1 MAAFFVLRTTAV
13 TQTAIYVGLGMV
25 LAWFIQMHFGRHGRR
40 FRNWR
45 ERVWASLV
53 CSFLT
58 AAIALPLFDFYPELP
73 PSLALLVG
81 CGVGFVGGDGVHRV
95 LEGLIFTRFGIDL
108 RDKHPPSH
116 GRKDAPTTQENK
128 NDHEG

>member
-1 MAAFFVLRTTAV
+1 M

-25 LAWFIQMHFGRHGRR
+25 LAWFIQMHFGRHSRR

-45 ERVWASLV
+45 ERMWGSLV

-58 AAIALPLFDFYPELP
+58 AAIALPLFDLYPELP

-81 CGVGFVGGDGVHRV
+81 GGVGFVGGDGVHKV
-95 LEGLIFTRFGIDL
+95 LEGLVFARFGIDL
-108 RDKHPPSH
+108 RDKHHHSH
-116 GRKDAPTTQENK
+116 EHKDAPPNQENK
-128 NDHEG
+128 HDNEGER